1 MKRTLVEP
9 GHSEISVSRQ
19 CELLGLLRSS
29 LYYKLAGESEEN
41 LRLMRLIDEEY
52 LRHPFF
58 GSRKMVIWLKSQG
71 ERVNRKRVQRLMRQM
86 GIEAIYPKPKTSQR
100 GTGHRIYPYLLREMK
115 VERPD
120 QVWASDITFVPMETG
135 FMYLVAVMD
144 WFSRYVLSWRLS
156 NTMESDFCVEALEEA
171 LSKGRPEVFNTDQGS
186 QFTSDQFTGV
196 LKSAGVLI
204 SMDGKGRYLDN
215 IFVERLWRSVKY
227 EELYLKSYE
236 NVWELR
242 SGLETYFEFYCHER
256 PHQTFDYRT
265 PAMVYKEGNK

>member
-1 MKRTLVEP
+1 MARFHKNKIAKRVTCSIEVKRTLVEP
-9 GHSEISVSRQ
+9 EHSEISVSRQ
-19 CELLGLLRSS
+19 CKLLGLLRSS

-120 QVWASDITFVPMETG
+120 QVWASDKQLKP
-135 FMYLVAVMD
+135 
-144 WFSRYVLSWRLS
+144 
-156 NTMESDFCVEALEEA
+156 
-171 LSKGRPEVFNTDQGS
+171 PTDQG
-186 QFTSDQFTGV
+186 GRR
-196 LKSAGVLI
+196 LKAVATL
-204 SMDGKGRYLDN
+204 R
-215 IFVERLWRSVKY
+215 WRRGSCI
-227 EELYLKSYE
+227 
-236 NVWELR
+236 WWR
-242 SGLETYFEFYCHER
+242 
-256 PHQTFDYRT
+256 
-265 PAMVYKEGNK
+265 